1 MNFLNKYLSKEK
13 DVTQQKGQ
21 NHQPSYPRYMI
32 FYDIRLKFFD
42 IILFFY
48 VLGRWKK
55 MLNKV
60 FTKQYAK
67 KKKMFIFNQS
77 RKET

>member
-48 VLGRWKK
+48 VLGR
-55 MLNKV
+55 
-60 FTKQYAK
+60 
-67 KKKMFIFNQS
+67 
-77 RKET
+77 